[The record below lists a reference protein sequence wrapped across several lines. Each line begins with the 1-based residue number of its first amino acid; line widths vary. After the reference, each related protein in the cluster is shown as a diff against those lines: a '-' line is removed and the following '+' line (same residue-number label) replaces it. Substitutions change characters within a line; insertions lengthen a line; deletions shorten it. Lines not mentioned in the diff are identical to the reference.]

1 MEQKNQR
8 NSRKRL
14 NSLILLVAFTA
25 VMLIVSTYA
34 WFSAQRDVTL
44 GGLKGK
50 VSVAEGLQIS
60 LDALNWK
67 NEIDLSEEGILQ
79 YFEQTNTDAGLTE
92 PDQKYSLKQPYAL
105 TLSTEGKPETYS
117 FNTVP
122 DELIPASTT
131 GSASIGQADMKLYRG
146 ENTEGITLNTI
157 HDASEDGEKG
167 YFAIDFFLQ
176 NTSSPETIAK
186 GTPDLLR
193 LEKNTEL
200 TLDAVEKNTTGLQ
213 NAVRVAFVL
222 FENGNGENIK
232 VENTPTQREIIDETK
247 GKTIKDISIWEPNA
261 SGAKEGSLYNQ
272 PAHVDF
278 VTQTNNKITF
288 SSEDAAKYSIV
299 NNRFKSE
306 QLIPTY
312 ALTEASVNA
321 KYTITTEND
330 TSGIK
335 NIYNWDT
342 DTEKTGLTKQN
353 TVATTVSGVQE
364 VTQLKSAKD
373 GSTDFGI
380 AAGQYHK
387 LRMYVWLEGQ
397 DVDCINYAS
406 LGGGINLNVG
416 LSK

>member
-60 LDALNWK
+60 LDALNWR
-67 NEIDLSEEGILQ
+67 NEIDLSEQGIIK
-79 YFEQTNTDAGLTE
+79 YFEQTNTDAGLTA
-92 PDQKYSLKQPYAL
+92 PDEIYSLKQPYAL
-105 TLSTEGKPETYS
+105 TLSPEGKPQTYS
-117 FNTVP
+117 YNTVP
-122 DELIPASTT
+122 DELVPASTT

-222 FENGNGENIK
+222 FDNGNGEKIK
-232 VENTPTQREIIDETK
+232 VENTPTQREIIQETQ
-247 GKTIKDISIWEPNA
+247 GKTIKDVSIWEPNA
-261 SGAKEGSLYNQ
+261 SGAKEGSVYNQ

-288 SSEDAAKYSIV
+288 SSDDATKYSIV

-312 ALTEASVNA
+312 ALTEASLNS
-321 KYTITTEND
+321 KYTVTTEND

-335 NIYNWDT
+335 DIYNWDT
-342 DTEKTGLTKQN
+342 VTTTGLTKQN
-353 TVATTVSGVQE
+353 TVATTVSGVQQ

-373 GSTDFGI
+373 GTTDFGI